1 MKILPRE
8 MAHNKLV
15 EVRAAMRSRLV
26 LVFALILLSAVA
38 VGGAQKTH
46 KRKATSTEMTTKA
59 ILAVLDNQV
68 AAWNRHDL
76 EGFMAGYRN
85 SEKLSFFSGGIKTSG
100 WNTTLERYRN
110 RYQSEGREM
119 GHLDFTDLEVETLG
133 PDTAFVRG
141 HWNLKMSNGEQG
153 GLFTLIFRRFSDGW
167 KIIHDHTS
175 AAS

>member
-1 MKILPRE
+1 MKILPCG
-8 MAHNKLV
+8 MAGNKLL
-15 EVRAAMRSRLV
+15 EVKLAMRSRMLWAAPLIFV
-26 LVFALILLSAVA
+26 LAVA
-38 VGGAQKTH
+38 VCGSAKHQR
-46 KRKATSTEMTTKA
+46 RKSDNSAAKTKA
-59 ILAVLDNQV
+59 ILAVLDAQV

-85 SEKLSFFSGGIKTSG
+85 SEKLSFYSGGIKTSG

-119 GHLDFTDLEVETLG
+119 GHLEFSDLEVEMLG

-141 HWNLKMSNGEQG
+141 HWNLKMTGSEPG
-153 GLFTLIFRRFSDGW
+153 GLFTLIFRKFADGW

-175 AAS
+175 ASS

>member
-1 MKILPRE
+1 MKILPRK
-8 MAHNKLV
+8 MAGNKLA
-15 EVRAAMRSRLV
+15 EVRPAMRQRIV
-26 LVFALILLSAVA
+26 WALTLSFFLAVI
-38 VGGAQKTH
+38 VSGAQKPH
-46 KRKATSTEMTTKA
+46 KRKATASETTTKA

-76 EGFMAGYRN
+76 EAFMAGYRN

-100 WNTTLERYRN
+100 WQTTLERYRS

-119 GHLDFTDLEVETLG
+119 GHLDFTELEVEPLG

-141 HWNLKMSNGEQG
+141 HWHLKMSNGDQG
-153 GLFTLIFRRFSDGW
+153 GLFTLIFRKFGDGW

-175 AAS
+175 AAA